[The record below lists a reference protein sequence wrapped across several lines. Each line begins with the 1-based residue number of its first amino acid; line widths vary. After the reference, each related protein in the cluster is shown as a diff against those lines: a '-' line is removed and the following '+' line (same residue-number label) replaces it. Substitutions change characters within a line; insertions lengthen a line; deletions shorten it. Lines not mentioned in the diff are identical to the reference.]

1 MEDPAIDLAVCVAIV
16 SSLEEIPLSS
26 KTCVAAEVGL
36 GGEIRAVNRIENRIA
51 EAEKLGFTEIL
62 VSKFSMK
69 GVDTSRYKIEIK
81 TFSQLG
87 EVVSYLF
94 G

>member
-1 MEDPAIDLAVCVAIV
+1 LLSQDLAVCLAII

-26 KTCVAAEVGL
+26 KTAVAAEVGL
-36 GGEIRAVNRIENRIA
+36 SGEIRAVNRIENRIA

-69 GVDTSRYKIEIK
+69 GVDTSRYNIEIK